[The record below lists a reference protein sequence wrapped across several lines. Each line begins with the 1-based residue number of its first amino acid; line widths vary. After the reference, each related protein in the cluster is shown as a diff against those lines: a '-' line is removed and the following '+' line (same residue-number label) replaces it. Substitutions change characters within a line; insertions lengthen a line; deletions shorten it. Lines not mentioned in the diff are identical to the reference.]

1 LTVGLAFLVPV
12 VIVGLAASD
21 SRSRAR
27 VEPIRSRLRA
37 RLGIAEPQFDEALGK
52 MVIWPLKYPG
62 PVELLSF
69 LVVAATCFVFYRLT
83 LVLVGMVIIAALKRV
98 LKILSAES

>member
-1 LTVGLAFLVPV
+1 
-12 VIVGLAASD
+12 
-21 SRSRAR
+21 
-27 VEPIRSRLRA
+27 
-37 RLGIAEPQFDEALGK
+37 

-83 LVLVGMVIIAALKRV
+83 LVLAGVVIIVSLKRV
-98 LKILSAES
+98 LKIVSAGS